1 MRKIITVILCVLL
14 AVGVVGGSFVL
25 AKHIDGKSPTN
36 ESQNESSL
44 SDESSGEDGNDSNA
58 VSEEDSG
65 SDSNSVPD
73 EDNNSS
79 FEDSTPQEP
88 EIVSVWQLCHDTAD
102 LSVGDKIVLVVQS
115 TECALGTTQNTSNR
129 SAAKV
134 TKDSHTVTLS
144 DDVQIITLEEGVV
157 ENTFALNVGTGYLYA
172 ASSTNNQLKTHDSID
187 ENSSWSITIDS
198 SCVANVIAQGESSR
212 NVLMYNLT
220 SNLFSCY
227 ASTQEPLMIYKL
239 VERENN

>member
-1 MRKIITVILCVLL
+1 MKKIITVILCMLL
-14 AVGVVGGSFVL
+14 AVGAVGGSFVL
-25 AKHIDGKSPTN
+25 AKHVDGKYPTN
-36 ESQNESSL
+36 ESKDESSL
-44 SDESSGEDGNDSNA
+44 PDDGSEADSNDSNA
-58 VSEEDSG
+58 VSDEDN
-65 SDSNSVPD
+65 SDSNSVPG
-73 EDNNSS
+73 EDSNSS

-88 EIVSVWQLCHDTAD
+88 ETVSVWQLCHDTAD
-102 LSVGDKIVLVVQS
+102 LSVGDNIVLVVQS
-115 TECALGTTQNTSNR
+115 TECALGTTQNASNR

-144 DDVQIITLEEGVV
+144 DDVQIITLEEGIV

-187 ENSSWSITIDS
+187 ENSSWRITIDS

>member
-25 AKHIDGKSPTN
+25 AKHVDGKYPTN
-36 ESQNESSL
+36 ESQNEPSL
-44 SDESSGEDGNDSNA
+44 PDESSEADSNDSNA
-58 VSEEDSG
+58 VSDEDSG
-65 SDSNSVPD
+65 SDSNAVPD
-73 EDNNSS
+73 EDSNG
-79 FEDSTPQEP
+79 DSTPQEP
-88 EIVSVWQLCHDTAD
+88 EIVSVWELCTSVEE
-102 LSVGDKIVLVVQS
+102 LSVGDNIVLVVQS
-115 TECALGTTQNTSNR
+115 TEYALGTTQNTSNR

-144 DDVQIITLEEGVV
+144 DDVQIITLEEGVL

-187 ENSSWSITIDS
+187 ENSSWRITIDS